1 MHTINS
7 SVIEFRVPDT
17 RCIEKQVLDVDN
29 SGGLSS
35 IEFRLSIRDLVRGF
49 ECLVL
54 FPWMTD
60 TIAFIQDFT
69 PRIHISEEDFNIMTR
84 GGSLLD
90 ENGQLG
96 LVQFEEVMREQI
108 KQFVR
113 RQITN
118 TLIIGPNSVDSEIV
132 QLSTMKAILQEQVSD
147 F

>member
-1 MHTINS
+1 
-7 SVIEFRVPDT
+7 
-17 RCIEKQVLDVDN
+17 
-29 SGGLSS
+29 
-35 IEFRLSIRDLVRGF
+35 
-49 ECLVL
+49 
-54 FPWMTD
+54 MTHP
-60 TIAFIQDFT
+60 IALIQDFT

-132 QLSTMKAILQEQVSD
+132 QLSKMKAILQEQVSD

>member
-1 MHTINS
+1 
-7 SVIEFRVPDT
+7 
-17 RCIEKQVLDVDN
+17 
-29 SGGLSS
+29 
-35 IEFRLSIRDLVRGF
+35 
-49 ECLVL
+49 
-54 FPWMTD
+54 
-60 TIAFIQDFT
+60 
-69 PRIHISEEDFNIMTR
+69 MTR

-132 QLSTMKAILQEQVSD
+132 QLSTMKAILQEQASD

>member
-1 MHTINS
+1 
-7 SVIEFRVPDT
+7 
-17 RCIEKQVLDVDN
+17 
-29 SGGLSS
+29 
-35 IEFRLSIRDLVRGF
+35 
-49 ECLVL
+49 
-54 FPWMTD
+54 
-60 TIAFIQDFT
+60 
-69 PRIHISEEDFNIMTR
+69 MTR

>member
-1 MHTINS
+1 
-7 SVIEFRVPDT
+7 
-17 RCIEKQVLDVDN
+17 
-29 SGGLSS
+29 
-35 IEFRLSIRDLVRGF
+35 
-49 ECLVL
+49 
-54 FPWMTD
+54 
-60 TIAFIQDFT
+60 
-69 PRIHISEEDFNIMTR
+69 MTR

-90 ENGQLG
+90 ENRQLG

-132 QLSTMKAILQEQVSD
+132 QLSKMKAILQEQVSD